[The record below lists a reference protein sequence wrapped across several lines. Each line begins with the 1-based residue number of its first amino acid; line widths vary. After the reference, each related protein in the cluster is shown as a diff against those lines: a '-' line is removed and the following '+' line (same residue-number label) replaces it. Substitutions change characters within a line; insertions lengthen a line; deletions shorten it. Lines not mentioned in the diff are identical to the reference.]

1 MKKPYDGGVR
11 AAPLEGDLRMEG
23 AEKGK
28 ADIDTIQQLVEKGGI
43 DLNQLYEIAKLLN
56 KTNFNLTMEVLA
68 IEDGFIGDRIRVRNQ
83 ESGEIIYAT
92 VKDVGLV
99 ELQ

>member
-1 MKKPYDGGVR
+1 MMPHVI
-11 AAPLEGDLRMEG
+11 ANTTTTLE
-23 AEKGK
+23 
-28 ADIDTIQQLVEKGGI
+28 
-43 DLNQLYEIAKLLN
+43 LN

-68 IEDGFIGDRIRVRNQ
+68 VEDGFIGDRIRVRNQ

-99 ELQ
+99 ELR

>member
-1 MKKPYDGGVR
+1 MMPHVI
-11 AAPLEGDLRMEG
+11 ANTTTTLE
-23 AEKGK
+23 
-28 ADIDTIQQLVEKGGI
+28 
-43 DLNQLYEIAKLLN
+43 LN

-92 VKDVGLV
+92 VKGVGLV
-99 ELQ
+99 ELR